1 MKTTRTRGMLAALAL
16 AAVAQW
22 SAPAAAEI
30 RWQFFG
36 GLPTTHA
43 YAQQIMAG
51 LERVKERSGGELQI
65 QYSYY
70 GETPY
75 KQVEALGLVRDGLVQ
90 MTEWLP
96 ANSVS
101 TYPILAA
108 PELPFVAPTKGSA
121 ADLQGAINRAWDT
134 PAMTEAL
141 GAIVAEHG
149 AQVLARYYYQP
160 MNFWAAKPLA
170 KAEDFKGLK
179 VRIFTPETAEFLEQ
193 LGAQPMNV
201 TQPEVYTSLQT
212 NVLDGVVTGSGNVIG
227 SKWNEI
233 LNAGYIVNMMLVGSR
248 MIVAE
253 AALAEL
259 PPELRAIL
267 LEEMAAVGAGLQAF
281 MPESD
286 RNSQDT
292 MAAAGM
298 TVTQASDAD
307 YARYREIAQTEVWP
321 GWKARVGEQAD
332 AVMKQ
337 IEDALK

>member
-1 MKTTRTRGMLAALAL
+1 MRTKAILAALAL
-16 AAVAQW
+16 AAATQW
-22 SAPAAAEI
+22 SSGAAAET

-36 GLPTTHA
+36 GLPTTHQ
-43 YAQQIMAG
+43 YAKQIIEG
-51 LERVKERSGGELQI
+51 LERVKERTGGDLVI
-65 QYSYY
+65 TYSYY

-75 KQVEALGLVRDGLVQ
+75 KQMEALGLVRDGLVQ

-108 PELPFVAPTKGSA
+108 PELPFVAPAKGDA
-121 ADLQGAINRAWDT
+121 AALQEATNRAWDS
-134 PAMTEAL
+134 PLVSEAL
-141 GAIVAEHG
+141 NAVVAEHG
-149 AQVLARYYYQP
+149 ARVLARYYYQP

-170 KAEDFKGLK
+170 AAEDFKGLK
-179 VRIFTPETAEFLEQ
+179 IRIFTPETAEFLEQ

-253 AALAEL
+253 EALAEL
-259 PPELRAIL
+259 PAEQQAIL
-267 LEEMAAVGAGLQAF
+267 LEEMAKVGEGIRAY

-286 RNSQDT
+286 KASQET
-292 MAAAGM
+292 MAAGGM
-298 TVTQASDAD
+298 TITQATDAD
-307 YARYREIAQTEVWP
+307 YARYREIAAQDVWP
-321 GWKARVGEQAD
+321 GWKERVGEQAD
-332 AVMKQ
+332 AVLQQ
-337 IEDALK
+337 IEDASK